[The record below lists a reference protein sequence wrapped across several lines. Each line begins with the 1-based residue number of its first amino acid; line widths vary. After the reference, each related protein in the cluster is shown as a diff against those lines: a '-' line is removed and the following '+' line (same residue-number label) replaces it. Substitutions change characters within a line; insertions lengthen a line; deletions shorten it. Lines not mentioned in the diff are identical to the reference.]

1 MDQKLKTSNK
11 KKKEKKTQMIEAM
24 MLFLLEM
31 LFSVILNL
39 PEVDQ

>member
-31 LFSVILNL
+31 LFSVILNF